1 MSDDHE
7 LDIERIR
14 AERDLCLRLLSLS
27 REEERE
33 TFLRSALDAVVK
45 TTGARQGYIE
55 LVDDREGSM
64 AQEWSVAAGLTEDEV
79 EDVRARISTGIIAE
93 ALATGDVVETA
104 SAVRDPRFRDRE
116 SVRGGQIEAVL
127 CVPLRSGR
135 FAGALYLQR
144 ESGSGPFGEREVFLA
159 KLFAEHLSLLAISLV
174 SRIRASSLE
183 DPTAKIREE
192 LRCAD
197 LVGRSRALAEVLQ
210 QIRLTAPLDV
220 NLLLTGES
228 GTGKTLVA
236 RLIHT
241 NSHRVSGPFV
251 EVNCAGITES
261 LIESELFG
269 HERGAFT
276 GATEARKGRFELATD
291 GTIFLDEVAELSL
304 AAQGKLLRVLQE
316 RCFERVGGNR
326 TLTTDARVIAATNRD
341 LERCVADGSF
351 REDLYYRLHVLC
363 VRVPSLA
370 ERREDVLLLAD
381 SFLDEARKR
390 HSLSVSAFTPG
401 AQRAM
406 VEADWPG
413 NLRQLQHVVH
423 AGAIR
428 ASGEGSLRVG
438 ADHLFGTGQGLASSS
453 SVDPASAAY
462 HDATRRFQKE
472 LVTRALEEAT
482 WNVSAASR
490 RLGLTRAHV
499 YNLMSSFQ
507 ISRPPAGAKS

>member
-1 MSDDHE
+1 
-7 LDIERIR
+7 
-14 AERDLCLRLLSLS
+14 LS

-33 TFLRSALDAVVK
+33 TFLRSALDAVV
-45 TTGARQGYIE
+45 TSTGARQGYIE
-55 LVDDREGSM
+55 LVDDREGTR
-64 AQEWSVAAGLTEDEV
+64 AQEWSVAAGLSDDEV
-79 EDVRARISTGIIAE
+79 EEVRARISTGIISE
-93 ALATGDVVETA
+93 ALATGDVIETA

-135 FAGALYLQR
+135 IAGALYLQR
-144 ESGSGPFGEREVFLA
+144 ESESGPFAEREVFLA
-159 KLFAEHLSLLAISLV
+159 KLFAEHLSLLAVSLV

-183 DPTAKIREE
+183 DPTARIREE
-192 LRCAD
+192 LRCAE
-197 LVGRSRALAEVLQ
+197 LVGRSRALAELLQ

-228 GTGKTLVA
+228 GTGKSLVA

-251 EVNCAGITES
+251 EVNCAGIAES

-316 RCFERVGGNR
+316 RRFERVGGNR
-326 TLTTDARVIAATNRD
+326 TLTTDARVVAATNRD
-341 LERCVADGSF
+341 LEGCVADGSF
-351 REDLYYRLHVLC
+351 REDLYYRLHVLR
-363 VRVPSLA
+363 VRIPSLA
-370 ERREDVLLLAD
+370 ERREDVLPLAD
-381 SFLDEARKR
+381 SFLEEARNR

-401 AQRAM
+401 AQRAL

-413 NLRQLQHVVH
+413 NVRQLQHVVH
-423 AGAIR
+423 AGAIK
-428 ASGEGSLRVG
+428 AAGEGSLRVG
-438 ADHLFGTGQGLASSS
+438 ADHLFGTGKGLTSDTSF
-453 SVDPASAAY
+453 DPASVQY

-472 LVTRALEEAT
+472 LIARTLEDAA

-490 RLGLTRAHV
+490 RLGLTRAHL

-507 ISRPPAGAKS
+507 ISRPSSGAKS